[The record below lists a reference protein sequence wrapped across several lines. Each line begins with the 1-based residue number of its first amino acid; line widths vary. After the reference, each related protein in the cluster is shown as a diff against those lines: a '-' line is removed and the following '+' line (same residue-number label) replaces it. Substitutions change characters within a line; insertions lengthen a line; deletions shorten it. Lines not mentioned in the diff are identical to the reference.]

1 MQLVFVLHCN
11 INTLS
16 ARKKNICCSFFSL
29 GLQKLKFM
37 TEVIKRKDG
46 RGRKPLPAKERKV
59 FLRVGVKEK
68 NRKHVAKLLAE
79 IGKEFG

>member
-1 MQLVFVLHCN
+1 
-11 INTLS
+11 
-16 ARKKNICCSFFSL
+16 
-29 GLQKLKFM
+29 M

-68 NRKHVAKLLAE
+68 NRKHVTKLLAE